1 MRSRNQAATLEEL
14 TTAFNELEDPRSAV
28 NRRHPL
34 VSVVSISV
42 MGVLAGADGPTGIR
56 KWAESKQSLLPDILD
71 LPHGI
76 PSRDVFRRVLCALHP
91 EAFQSCFVSWIE
103 ALLGGKKEGEQRH
116 VAIDGKCLKGSR
128 DARHGLGPLHLVSAW
143 ASEQGLTLAQVPT
156 EEKSNEITAIPE
168 LLRLIDLDGAVIT
181 IDAMGTQTAIA
192 EQIVNGKGNYVLS
205 LKKNQGLLYQ
215 AALEFVAEHVEN
227 DFADVAHERLVDQPQ
242 KPRHGR
248 QETRTYIQFE
258 VPNAFL
264 GSQRWKGLKTI
275 GLCVYEWSDGQ
286 KHSIETHYYLSSL
299 PLHVGQFAKSVRSHW
314 GIENTCHWSLDVTY
328 REDQLRSRQRQETE
342 NMAWLRRFTL
352 SLLKQHP
359 AKSSLAMKRRSCG
372 WNWDFLLE
380 VIGFKTLSVR

>member
-14 TTAFNELEDPRSAV
+14 TTAFNELEDARSAV

-128 DARHGLGPLHLVSAW
+128 DARHGLGPLHLVSMGFGAG
-143 ASEQGLTLAQVPT
+143 AYAGSGSHRG
-156 EEKSNEITAIPE
+156 KSNEITAIPE

-227 DFADVAHERLVDQPQ
+227 DFADVAHERLVDQPK

-248 QETRTYIQFE
+248 QETRITFNLKFRM
-258 VPNAFL
+258 PSWAAS
-264 GSQRWKGLKTI
+264 GWKGLKTI

-286 KHSIETHYYLSSL
+286 KHSLETHYYLSSL

-328 REDQLRSRQRQETE
+328 REDQLRSRQRQGTE

>member
-56 KWAESKQSLLPDILD
+56 KWAESKQSVLPDILD

-91 EAFQSCFVSWIE
+91 EAFQSCFASWIE
-103 ALLGGKKEGEQRH
+103 ALLGDKKEGEQRH

-128 DARHGLGPLHLVSAW
+128 DARHGLGPLHLVAAW

-205 LKKNQGLLYQ
+205 LKKNQDCCIRRPSNLSQNTSRMTSPMSLT
-215 AALEFVAEHVEN
+215 N
-227 DFADVAHERLVDQPQ
+227 DWSTNRRSLGMDAR
-242 KPRHGR
+242 K
-248 QETRTYIQFE
+248 RTYIQFE

-264 GSQRWKGLKTI
+264 GSQLERPENHWPVRI
-275 GLCVYEWSDGQ
+275 RVVRRP
-286 KHSIETHYYLSSL
+286 ETLDRNALLSQQPPATCRPVCEVGAQSL
-299 PLHVGQFAKSVRSHW
+299 GHR
-314 GIENTCHWSLDVTY
+314 NTCHWSLDVTY
-328 REDQLRSRQRQETE
+328 REDQLRSPNGRGRRIWPGSAGSHCRSS
-342 NMAWLRRFTL
+342 NNIPRSRAW
-352 SLLKQHP
+352 P
-359 AKSSLAMKRRSCG
+359 
-372 WNWDFLLE
+372 
-380 VIGFKTLSVR
+380 

>member
-1 MRSRNQAATLEEL
+1 MASRVQAATLEEL
-14 TTAFNELEDPRSAV
+14 ITAFDELEDPRSPV
-28 NRRHPL
+28 NRWHPL
-34 VSVVSISV
+34 TSVLSISV

-56 KWAESKQSLLPDILD
+56 KWAESKQQVLPDILD
-71 LPHGI
+71 LPRGI
-76 PSRDVFRRVLCALHP
+76 PSRDVFRRVLCALQP
-91 EAFQSCFVSWIE
+91 AAFQRCFTSWIE
-103 ALLGGKKEGEQRH
+103 ALLGDRKEGEQRH
-116 VAIDGKCLKGSR
+116 VAIDGKCLKGSP
-128 DARHGLGPLHLVSAW
+128 DTKNGLGPLHLVSAW

-168 LLRLIDLDGAVIT
+168 LLRLIDLNGAVIT

-192 EQIVNGKGNYVLS
+192 EQIVQGKGNYIFS
-205 LKKNQGLLYQ
+205 LKKNQGLLHQ
-215 AALEFVAEHVEN
+215 AAIEFVEAHVDN
-227 DFADVAHERLVDQPQ
+227 NFADVAHERLVDKPK

-286 KHSIETHYYLSSL
+286 RHSIETHYYISSL
-299 PLHVGQFAKSVRSHW
+299 PLNVGQFAKSIRSHW

-328 REDQLRSRQRQETE
+328 REDQLRSRQRQGTE

-359 AKSSLAMKRRSCG
+359 AKSSLVMKRRSCG
-372 WNWDFLLE
+372 WSWDFLLE
-380 VIGFKTLSVR
+380 VIGIKPISVR